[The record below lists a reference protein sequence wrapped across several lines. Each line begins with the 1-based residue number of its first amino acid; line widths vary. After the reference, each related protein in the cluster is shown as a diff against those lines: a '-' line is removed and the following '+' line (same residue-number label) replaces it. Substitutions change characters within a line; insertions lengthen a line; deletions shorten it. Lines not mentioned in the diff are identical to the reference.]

1 MSEDQTATLERN
13 IKAGDLRTLLMALV
27 QMTGDLSWLEPPYR
41 PKRDVRLIPERSAG
55 LSQEARSEIQNA
67 LIDFVRSGAEPKFS
81 DPDEETLQ
89 RMMSVCLGEDVPF
102 EYSGMVREELGFED
116 RQVAWGDADED
127 AINDTSVLIVGV
139 GVSGISLAV
148 ALRSL
153 GISFTI
159 VESQEDV
166 GGVWNMNRYPGCG
179 VDTPNYAYAYS
190 FEKNLWSKFFS
201 PREEVL
207 DYLQRVSAKYNL
219 REHIRFSTSLTGAE
233 WDAQQKEWVAT
244 LESGGKTT
252 TRRARFLVSAIGQ
265 LSDPS
270 IPEIDGHSDFSGA
283 IFHSSH
289 WPEDLSVDGKRVA
302 VIGTG
307 ATAMQLVPA
316 ISDRVERVTIYQRT
330 PQWSRPIEGYLD
342 EIRDEEKWL
351 LEHLPFYAEWFRF
364 NMFWRYGDGLL
375 RTLFR
380 DPDWAHQER
389 SVNRSN
395 DRHRDELVNF
405 IESELGDR
413 PELIAKCIPNYPPFG
428 KRILLDNNWYK
439 TLRKPT
445 VELVDEPID
454 HIGADHVET
463 VDGVQ
468 RQADILVYCTGFKT
482 TEMASRLSIVGRDG
496 ITLSE
501 MWGDENP
508 TAYLGMAVEGFPNF
522 FTMIGPNS
530 GPAHGGSVV
539 FQAECQT
546 RYMTSLIVK
555 MLEQGSDSFEVKP
568 DVLRQYVDKVDAEH
582 EKLIWTHPGV
592 ASYYKNRHGRVI
604 SVMPWR
610 FVDYWQM
617 THDVDLTDYELTSRG
632 NRPRSACSLK
642 SSSVA

>member
-27 QMTGDLSWLEPPYR
+27 QMTGDLSWLEAPYR
-41 PKRDVRLIPERSAG
+41 PKRDVRLIPDRSAG
-55 LSQEARSEIQNA
+55 LSEEARAEIQNA
-67 LIDFVRSGAEPKFS
+67 LVDVVRSGAEPKLP

-102 EYSGMVREELGFED
+102 EYSGMVREELGFKD
-116 RQVAWGDADED
+116 RQVEWGDADED
-127 AINDTSVLIVGV
+127 VINDTSVLIVGA

-153 GISFTI
+153 CISFTI

-207 DYLQRVSAKYNL
+207 DYLQRVSVKYDL

-244 LESGGKTT
+244 LESGGETT

-270 IPEIDGHSDFSGA
+270 IPEIDGHSDFSGT
-283 IFHSSH
+283 IFHSSY

-316 ISDRVERVTIYQRT
+316 ISDRVEKVTVYQRT

-380 DPDWAHQER
+380 DPDWAHPER

-405 IESELGDR
+405 IESEIGDR
-413 PELIAKCIPNYPPFG
+413 PELMAKCIPNYPPFG

-454 HIGADHVET
+454 HIGTDHVET
-463 VDGVQ
+463 ADGVQ
-468 RQADILVYCTGFKT
+468 RQADIVVYCTGFKT
-482 TEMASRLSIVGRDG
+482 TELASRLGIVGRDG
-496 ITLSE
+496 VTLAE
-501 MWGDENP
+501 AWGDENP

-555 MLEQGSDSFEVKP
+555 MLEQGADSFEVKP
-568 DVLRQYVDKVDAEH
+568 DVLRQYVGKVDAEH

-592 ASYYKNRHGRVI
+592 DSYYKNRHGRVI

-617 THDVDLTDYELTSRG
+617 THDVDLTDYEFASRG
-632 NRPRSACSLK
+632 DRPRPASSLE
-642 SSSVA
+642 SPSVA